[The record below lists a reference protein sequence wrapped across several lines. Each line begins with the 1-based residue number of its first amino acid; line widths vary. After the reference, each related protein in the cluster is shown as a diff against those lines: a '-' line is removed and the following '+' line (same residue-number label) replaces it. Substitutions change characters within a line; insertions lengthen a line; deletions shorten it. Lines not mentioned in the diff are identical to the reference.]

1 MSSDRQRTF
10 FDISIGGTPKG
21 RIAFELYNDIVPKTA
36 ENFRA
41 LCTGE
46 KGVGAS
52 GKPLHYKGS
61 IFHRVIKDFMIQG
74 GDFTN
79 FNGTGG
85 ESIYGEKFEDE
96 TKESKH
102 DKPFLLSMANAG
114 PDTNGSQFFITTV
127 PTPHLDGK
135 HVVFGKVISGKG
147 LVRSIERMETQSD
160 KPLQDVVIENC
171 GELSPE
177 EEISVGGVDDGTGD
191 IYEDYLQDDDQVN
204 MEDPESVF
212 KAIESVKSIAT
223 KLFKAGDNEKA
234 YQKYNK
240 VMNYVD
246 EYFPDDLSEANIE
259 RLNKLKLSAYLNVA
273 LVGLK
278 VGKNKEVIKAST
290 NALASEVIDDKQKAK
305 ALYRRGL
312 GYSNAKDPNNA
323 LEDLSEAEKL
333 NPGDAAISKAIQD
346 VKKAE
351 KLRKQK
357 EKNAMA
363 KFFS

>member
-1 MSSDRQRTF
+1 
-10 FDISIGGTPKG
+10 
-21 RIAFELYNDIVPKTA
+21 
-36 ENFRA
+36 
-41 LCTGE
+41 
-46 KGVGAS
+46 
-52 GKPLHYKGS
+52 
-61 IFHRVIKDFMIQG
+61 
-74 GDFTN
+74 
-79 FNGTGG
+79 
-85 ESIYGEKFEDE
+85 
-96 TKESKH
+96 
-102 DKPFLLSMANAG
+102 
-114 PDTNGSQFFITTV
+114 
-127 PTPHLDGK
+127 
-135 HVVFGKVISGKG
+135 
-147 LVRSIERMETQSD
+147 
-160 KPLQDVVIENC
+160 
-171 GELSPE
+171 
-177 EEISVGGVDDGTGD
+177 
-191 IYEDYLQDDDQVN
+191 
-204 MEDPESVF
+204 
-212 KAIESVKSIAT
+212 
-223 KLFKAGDNEKA
+223 
-234 YQKYNK
+234 
-240 VMNYVD
+240 MNYVD